1 MRPAMWNLTGRE
13 ERGTRTNRRDL
24 KQSVPSILAFWWL
37 HHGFVQK
44 LHIRQSCKYY
54 PQSSNK
60 SIFIDR
66 NLLHPRSLLQ
76 RAMANY
82 RRCEYHTIP
91 RRNGGIAILRGWTS
105 FNISTGSAA
114 VLLERI
120 SSNVAPR
127 YWKGRCN
134 SSRSQRRGDYG
145 WSCRAADLT
154 IDSLRRLKASLC
166 GTRVALSAHDYLEPL
181 KVNWVER
188 VLFWCVL

>member
-1 MRPAMWNLTGRE
+1 MATWFCPKMAYTPKLQI
-13 ERGTRTNRRDL
+13 L
-24 KQSVPSILAFWWL
+24 SAIFKQIHIHWSKSFASEILA
-37 HHGFVQK
+37 
-44 LHIRQSCKYY
+44 S
-54 PQSSNK
+54 
-60 SIFIDR
+60 
-66 NLLHPRSLLQ
+66 
-76 RAMANY
+76 A
-82 RRCEYHTIP
+82 
-91 RRNGGIAILRGWTS
+91 RNGKLSKMLISYNSTRNAGIAILRGWTS

-127 YWKGRCN
+127 YWRGRCN

-166 GTRVALSAHDYLEPL
+166 GTRVALSAHDYLETL